1 MRYLDLWILGLNFSL
16 SRSTMKG
23 GLHSS
28 GGLILQ
34 MPNFSAIGRIFS
46 M

>member
-1 MRYLDLWILGLNFSL
+1 MRFMDLWILGLNFSL

-34 MPNFSAIGRIFS
+34 ILNFSAIGWIFS